1 MSEQDWHDRAEQ
13 LHEAG
18 GVPERRAQ
26 VVALREAGHSYGEIA
41 DALDVE
47 SASSMR
53 LQVVEYLG
61 QREDAAWLLDHG
73 PAEEQLAGDPSE

>member
-1 MSEQDWHDRAEQ
+1 MIRTMSEDDWRERAVE
-13 LHEAG
+13 LHEEG

-26 VVALREAGHSYGEIA
+26 AVALRESGHSYGEIA

-53 LQVVEYLG
+53 LQVVEYLDG
-61 QREDAAWLLDHG
+61 RERAAWLLEHG
-73 PAEEQLAGDPSE
+73 PTEDDL